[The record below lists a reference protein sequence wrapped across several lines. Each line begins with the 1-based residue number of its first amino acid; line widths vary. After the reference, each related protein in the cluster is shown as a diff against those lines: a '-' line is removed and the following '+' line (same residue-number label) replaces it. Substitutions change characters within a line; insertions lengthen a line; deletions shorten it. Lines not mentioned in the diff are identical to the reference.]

1 MVPPAPGSDR
11 ACTDSPGTADAT
23 TLIIDGPLAGCPYT
37 QIAVYFA
44 LERDGPLTARGLA
57 AQLPRSRQAVNKAL
71 AALADENLIE
81 RLAGPD
87 VQGQPRY
94 RLADR

>member
-1 MVPPAPGSDR
+1 MHNATQ
-11 ACTDSPGTADAT
+11 TDDHSEHYHDL
-23 TLIIDGPLAGCPYT
+23 LIHGALSGCPYT

-44 LERDGPLTARGLA
+44 LERDAPLTARGLA
-57 AQLPRSRQAVNKAL
+57 AQLPRSRQSVNKAL

-94 RLADR
+94 RLADRWPA